1 MRPERAPSEIARD
14 ALLRIRKAGLA
25 PTPENFCA
33 AWRGAAGEAEG
44 SHLCTPVVEVVE
56 ACDSL
61 AALLRLVADST
72 AGAAARGGPVR
83 DEIAR
88 LVAEAVPPW
97 EAAKLRALEAPLR
110 RALDA
115 ESAMR
120 AEMATAKQGL
130 KEVLGTIIGRIHE
143 LSGSTGQFAD
153 RVDDFTAS
161 IEKAGDVESL
171 AVAVKAL
178 AGDTRQMKEGLAT
191 TRRELE
197 VAGERVRAQDARMV
211 ELETQLAQASEQVR
225 TDALTGALNRR
236 GFEEAW
242 SLEHARAL
250 REGGALSLAVIDLDD
265 FKKLNDTHGH
275 AAGDHALVHLVALAH
290 RLMRPTDRV
299 ARMGGEEFALIL
311 PGTGLEEATAA
322 TARLQRGLTREEFL
336 GDNQHLFITF
346 SAGVAEWQAGEGW
359 VEVLARADAALYEAK
374 RQGKN
379 RVLPA
384 SGTPAVSER
393 A

>member
-1 MRPERAPSEIARD
+1 
-14 ALLRIRKAGLA
+14 LRK
-25 PTPENFCA
+25 
-33 AWRGAAGEAEG
+33 
-44 SHLCTPVVEVVE
+44 
-56 ACDSL
+56 
-61 AALLRLVADST
+61 
-72 AGAAARGGPVR
+72 
-83 DEIAR
+83 
-88 LVAEAVPPW
+88 
-97 EAAKLRALEAPLR
+97 
-110 RALDA
+110 ALDA
-115 ESAMR
+115 EAAMR
-120 AEMATAKQGL
+120 AEIATAKQGV
-130 KEVLGTIIGRIHE
+130 KEVLGTVISRIRE
-143 LSGSTGQFAD
+143 LSGSTDEFAD
-153 RVDDFTAS
+153 RVDRFNAS
-161 IEKAGDVESL
+161 IESAGDVESL

-178 AGDTRQMKEGLAT
+178 AGDTRQMKDGLAQ

-211 ELETQLAQASEQVR
+211 ELETRLAQASEQVR

-250 REGGALSLAVIDLDD
+250 REGARISIAVIDLDD

-290 RLMRPTDRV
+290 RMMRPTDRV

-311 PGTGLEEATAA
+311 PGTGLAEAAAA
-322 TARLQRGLTREEFL
+322 TVRLQHGLTREEFL

-346 SAGVAEWQAGEGW
+346 SAGVAEWQEGEGW

-384 SGTPAVSER
+384 ADTPAVS
-393 A
+393 ATA